1 MATYGTADGI
11 RAIVPAAA
19 PVYFDYSTAPT
30 SDQVTAWLAQGY
42 SEINRYLSNAGYAVP
57 ADATADVYDSLT
69 ALNDL
74 YGAAYVLRAKGLN
87 VVDGGDEDYSENML
101 KEFYTRLREL
111 AAQDLTLLG
120 LTLRPTT
127 TALKRRRFRTT
138 QLRRVDGYSNWATGE
153 AAE

>member
-1 MATYGTADGI
+1 MATYGTDNGI

-19 PVYFDYSTAPT
+19 PVDFDYSTTPT
-30 SDQVTAWLAQGY
+30 NDQVDRWLAQGY

-57 ADATADVYDSLT
+57 ADAAANVYDSLT
-69 ALNDL
+69 ALNEL
-74 YGAAYVLRAKGLN
+74 YAAAYVLRAKGLN

-101 KEFYTRLREL
+101 KEFYMRLKEL

-120 LTLRPTT
+120 LILRTST
-127 TALKRRRFRTT
+127 TALKRRRFRTQ
-138 QLRRVDGYSNWATGE
+138 QLRRVDGYSAWATGE